1 MLVEVDNTI
10 RRALLAPPVVGG
22 VVAVEFGKAS
32 LGRQLVVGVGLHDTW
47 ARKSPG
53 EVTFEVWVAGA
64 RAATT
69 VVGNRSGWHRLHI
82 DTSAHDGKEVPVRF
96 HVSSPQPAS
105 RQLSFAAEARR

>member
-10 RRALLAPPVVGG
+10 RRALLAPPVMGG
-22 VVAVEFGKAS
+22 VVAVEFQQAS
-32 LGRQLVVGVGLHDTW
+32 LGRELVVGVGLHDTW

-53 EVTFEVWVAGA
+53 AVTFEVWIAGA

-69 VVGNRSGWHRLHI
+69 VVDNRSGWHRLRV
-82 DTSAHDGKEVPVRF
+82 DTAAHDGKQVPVRF
-96 HVSSPQPAS
+96 HISSLLPAL